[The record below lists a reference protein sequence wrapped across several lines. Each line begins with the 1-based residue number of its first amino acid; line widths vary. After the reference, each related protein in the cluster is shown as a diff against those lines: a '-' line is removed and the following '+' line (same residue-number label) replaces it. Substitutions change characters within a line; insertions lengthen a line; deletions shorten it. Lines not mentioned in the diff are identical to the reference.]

1 MSMKDAAFSAKS
13 FALMALCMLPQL
25 VEAQTVIPDMG
36 DMNCDGA
43 SNVVDVQMSIQV
55 ALGMPLST
63 ALDSDGDGVVDGCT
77 EWVSGLSGDCAEG
90 QILQWDGGLWVCAD
104 LPADSGGTGT
114 GDTGP
119 EGPEG
124 PERRCWSILAVKQ
137 IKQKSEF
144 AE

>member
-1 MSMKDAAFSAKS
+1 
-13 FALMALCMLPQL
+13 
-25 VEAQTVIPDMG
+25 MG

-77 EWVSGLSGDCAEG
+77 EWVSGISGDCAEG

-104 LPADSGGTGT
+104 LPADSGGLVRVTLAQKVQKVQKAQKAQKAQRPRGCGRGNSVG
-114 GDTGP
+114 GD
-119 EGPEG
+119 
-124 PERRCWSILAVKQ
+124 RSR
-137 IKQKSEF
+137 
-144 AE
+144 